1 MSLTAASEQH
11 TIRDNEEPDM
21 RRIALLGLVL
31 GASAGLTS
39 SAYALEQPQNL
50 PFAAAQRLYTGK
62 SVGSPSFNAS
72 GASVVVCGKAA
83 FEGSEEKGATGQAPE
98 GGWHMMCEEAS
109 SQGVKCTGLGDTTG
123 VILAL
128 GRWSLVWDRK
138 KGSSFG
144 ELTTA
149 TLFKI
154 EQVHFNCTALVLLL
168 VQGEQ
173 LCLDLKSTETN
184 KTHTFT
190 CIPTVEGGSEQSEEY
205 CRKDNGTECV
215 EPVAPVLLAS
225 VNLAI
230 FKDAAWEMQGNSTFV
245 EELHADI

>member
-1 MSLTAASEQH
+1 
-11 TIRDNEEPDM
+11 M

-31 GASAGLTS
+31 GASTGLTS
-39 SAYALEQPQNL
+39 SAHALEQPQNL

-62 SVGSPSFNAS
+62 SVGSPLLNVS
-72 GASVVVCGKAA
+72 GTQVTCGKAA

-98 GGWHMMCEEAS
+98 GGWHMMCEESTIERGAI
-109 SQGVKCTGLGDTTG
+109 KCTGLGDTTG

-138 KGSSFG
+138 KGSSFT

-149 TLFKI
+149 TLFTT
-154 EQVHFNCTALVLLL
+154 EQVHFNCTVLVLILL
-168 VQGEQ
+168 EGAQ
-173 LCLDLKSTETN
+173 LCLDLKPTETN
-184 KTHTFT
+184 KTHTFI
-190 CIPTVEGGSEQSEEY
+190 CIPTEKGGSEQSEEY
-205 CRKDNGTECV
+205 CRKDSGTECV
-215 EPVAPVLLAS
+215 EPVAPVLLGA
-225 VNLAI
+225 VNTGP